1 MDEKKTEKRA
11 LGRGLSALMGEIGL
25 SGAIPESSQVK
36 PVDGSFLRVPIE
48 LLRANPNQPRTVFD
62 DKAIEELADS
72 IRQKGIVQP
81 LIVRALSG
89 EDGVYEIVAGER
101 RWRAAQLAQVRTIP
115 VLVRSFDDQEVLE
128 IAIIENVQREGLSA
142 IEEANGYHQLITRFG
157 HTQEKIA
164 SALGKSRS
172 HVANVLRL
180 LTLPGEVQNMIT
192 SGTLSAGHARALITA
207 PDPIALAAR
216 VVGQGLSVRDT
227 EDLARRIVHAPRQ
240 KRPRRNKDADT
251 KVLED
256 DLSANLGMTVAIDHK
271 PGGDGLVSIRYK
283 TIEQLDQLCQLLSS
297 VR

>member
-25 SGAIPESSQVK
+25 SGAIPEASQAN
-36 PVDGSFLRVPIE
+36 PVDGSFLKVPIE

-81 LIVRALSG
+81 LIVRALKG
-89 EDGVYEIVAGER
+89 ESATYEIVAGER
-101 RWRAAQLAQVRTIP
+101 RWRAAQLAQVRIVP
-115 VLVRSFDDQEVLE
+115 VVVRSFDDQEVLE

-142 IEEANGYHQLITRFG
+142 IEEASGYQQLITRFG
-157 HTQEKIA
+157 RTQETIA

-180 LTLPGEVQNMIT
+180 LTLPGEVQNMIS
-192 SGTLSAGHARALITA
+192 SGTLSPGHARALITA
-207 PDPIALAAR
+207 ADPVALAER

-227 EDLARRIVHAPRQ
+227 EALARHVAQAPRQ
-240 KRPRRNKDADT
+240 TRPRRHKDADT
-251 KVLED
+251 RVLED
-256 DLSANLGMTVAIDHK
+256 DLSANLGMSVVIDHR
-271 PGGDGLVSIRYK
+271 PGGEGQIIIRYK
-283 TIEQLDQLCQLLSS
+283 SIEQLDQLCQLLSS